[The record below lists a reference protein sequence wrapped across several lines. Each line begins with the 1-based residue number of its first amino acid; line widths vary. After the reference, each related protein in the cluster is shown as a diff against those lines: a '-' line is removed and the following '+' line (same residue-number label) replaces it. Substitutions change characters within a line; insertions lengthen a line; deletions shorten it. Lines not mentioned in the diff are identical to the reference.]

1 MKREAADLTEDL
13 GSRASMTAS
22 KTIRV
27 NHKMVV
33 KQGILHKRG
42 NLLKMYNNQ
51 YHFYL
56 EKSDELTGLGPY
68 LKYGKAGKN
77 VTVCMDLSDH
87 SKGEGAVSRGFL
99 IVKEPTS
106 NSRFKIITPKTTL
119 CLKAESRD
127 QREQWIQAI

>member
-1 MKREAADLTEDL
+1 MSSMKKEEGDLGEDL
-13 GSRASMTAS
+13 GSRASITAS

-33 KQGILHKRG
+33 KQGILYKRG
-42 NLLKMYNNQ
+42 NLLKMYNKQ

-56 EKSDELTGLGPY
+56 EKRDEMTGLGPY

-77 VTVCMDLSDH
+77 VTACMNLSDH

-106 NSRFKIITPKTTL
+106 NSRFKIITP
-119 CLKAESRD
+119 
-127 QREQWIQAI
+127 